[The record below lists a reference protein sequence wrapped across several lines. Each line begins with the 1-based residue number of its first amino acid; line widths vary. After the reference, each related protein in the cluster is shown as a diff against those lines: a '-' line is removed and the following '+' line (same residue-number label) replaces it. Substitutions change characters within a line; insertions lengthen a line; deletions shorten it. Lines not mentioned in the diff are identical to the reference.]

1 MWKFKNKFGQ
11 SCWWSRCAV
20 QFLLHLVHYF
30 SVQHLYQ
37 KKTHILLCQEIA
49 LKLKSCPA
57 SLYSISLVLILCTRW
72 ARGCPSS
79 CWLNPGGTKGPLQ
92 CNLPLIEGELF
103 CYFFH
108 DLPQSLFAN
117 FLQDIQCCLPES
129 GNEVQWTGKWTV
141 KKSIMSTNSP
151 VTGGRADTTWSVGW
165 GVALL

>member
-37 KKTHILLCQEIA
+37 KNTHILLCQEIA

-92 CNLPLIEGELF
+92 CNLPLIEGE
-103 CYFFH
+103 
-108 DLPQSLFAN
+108 P
-117 FLQDIQCCLPES
+117 FLQFFSRPATIPICQVFTRYSVLSPR
-129 GNEVQWTGKWTV
+129 VRKWGTMNRKMDS